1 MNNQITG
8 SGYFSRVRVGPYTP
22 EMTERRG
29 RSREGTEEALREAG
43 YRLILERGYESIS
56 TRDVADHA
64 GCNHG
69 LITQY
74 FGTKATLFTKVL
86 HRLADEIGRAIAAGT
101 PIPELNRL
109 PIMNAYWRL
118 LASLLSAGIS
128 PVEALASGTPTVE
141 AMVQRASAITGRSFE
156 DSRGFAAS
164 IILMIG
170 GFHIF
175 GPVFEQELS
184 GPDGTEDATRTLQ
197 QAAWL
202 ILNGLTKPD

>member
-1 MNNQITG
+1 
-8 SGYFSRVRVGPYTP
+8 
-22 EMTERRG
+22 MTERRV
-29 RSREGTEEALREAG
+29 RSREGTEGTLENAG
-43 YRLILERGYESIS
+43 YQLILERGYENIS
-56 TRDVADHA
+56 TRDVADRA

-74 FGTKATLFTKVL
+74 FGTKSALFTKVL
-86 HRLADEIGRAIAAGT
+86 HRLATEIGAAIAAGT

-109 PIMNAYWRL
+109 PVMNAYWRL

-128 PVEALASGTPTVE
+128 PAEALASGTPTVE
-141 AMVQRASAITGRSFE
+141 AMVRRASEITGRSFE

-170 GFHIF
+170 GFHVF
-175 GPVFEQELS
+175 GPVFEQELT
-184 GPDGTEDATRTLQ
+184 GPDGTDDATRTLQ

-202 ILNGLTKPD
+202 ILNGLTDPT